1 MAQKKIVIIG
11 GSAAG
16 AKAGA
21 RARRR
26 DPEAKI
32 TILDQDRTISYAA
45 CGIPFYLSGEVKDI
59 GKLTSTP
66 IGVARDAAFFKA
78 VKDIEVRIR
87 TRAVR
92 IDRQNKTVE
101 AKNLDSGEAYSL
113 PYDFLVLA
121 PGAVP
126 LIPPIEGTGLKGV
139 FACRTLE
146 DASRIMEA
154 EEHAV
159 KKAAVIIG
167 GGLISLELSEAFSKK
182 GITVSIVEIQDHLA
196 PLIVDSEISVL
207 IEDYLREKGVRFH
220 LQERA
225 VRIDG
230 ENAHVRAVI
239 TDKREI
245 PADFVVIATGIR
257 PNTKLA
263 KDAGLELGELGGV
276 AVNEF
281 METSDPSIYAG
292 GDCVESVDIISGRKF
307 IWPKG
312 SLANQHGRV
321 IGDNITG
328 GGTTF
333 PGVVRT
339 AVAKIFEMNL
349 GRSGLTEAEAKR
361 MGYEIVVALTPA
373 PDKPFYYPTAKP
385 IILKMIADKKTRR
398 VLGIQGLGKGEV
410 VKRIDVT
417 ATAMMLGASIDQ
429 MADLDLGYAPPYS
442 SALDNVIEAANVLRN
457 KIDGIAEGIR
467 PEDLREKVEKQ
478 EDFIILD
485 CRTPKEVEKAG
496 LGAKQV
502 VAIPL
507 GQVRSRLDELDR
519 DKEVITF
526 CKIGLRSYETA
537 RILKGAG
544 FKNVKFVDGGLD
556 MWAAAKPQP
565 KDS

>member
-1 MAQKKIVIIG
+1 MAQKQIVIIG

-26 DPEAKI
+26 DPGVKI

-45 CGIPFYLSGEVKDI
+45 CGIPYYLSGEVKDI

-66 IGVARDAAFFKA
+66 VGAARDAAFFKA

-87 TRAVR
+87 TQATR
-92 IDRQNKTVE
+92 IDRQGKSVE
-101 AKNLDSGEAYSL
+101 ARNLDSGEAFSL
-113 PYDFLVLA
+113 PYDYLVLA

-139 FACRTLE
+139 FVCRTME
-146 DASRIMEA
+146 DAARIMEA
-154 EEHAV
+154 EEQAGR
-159 KKAAVIIG
+159 KAAVIIG

-182 GITVSIVEIQDHLA
+182 GLSVSIVEIQNHLA
-196 PLIVDSEISVL
+196 PLIVDGEISVL
-207 IEDYLREKGVRFH
+207 VEDYIRDKGVRFY

-225 VRIDG
+225 VRIEG
-230 ENAHVRAVI
+230 ENGHVRGVA

-257 PNTKLA
+257 PNVKLA
-263 KDAGLELGELGGV
+263 KGAGLEVGELGGI

-281 METSDPSIYAG
+281 MQTSDPSIYAG
-292 GDCVESVDIISGRKF
+292 GDCVESVDVISGRKF

-328 GGTTF
+328 GRSTF
-333 PGVVRT
+333 PGIVRT

-349 GRSGLTEAEAKR
+349 GRSGLTEAEARK
-361 MGYEIVVALTPA
+361 MGYEIEVALIPA
-373 PDKPFYYPTAKP
+373 LDKPFYYPTARP
-385 IILKMIADKKTRR
+385 IVLKMIADKKTGR
-398 VLGIQGLGKGEV
+398 VLGIQGLGRGEV

-417 ATAMMLGASIDQ
+417 ATAMMLGASVDK
-429 MADLDLGYAPPYS
+429 MANLDLGYAPPYS

-457 KIDGIAEGIR
+457 KTEGLAEGIR
-467 PEDLREKVEKQ
+467 PEELREKIEK
-478 EDFIILD
+478 EKDFVILD
-485 CRTPKEVEKAG
+485 CRTPKEIEKAG
-496 LGAKQV
+496 LDAKQV
-502 VAIPL
+502 IAIPL
-507 GQVRSRLDELDR
+507 GQVRARLNELDPE
-519 DKEVITF
+519 KEVVTF
-526 CKIGLRSYETA
+526 CKIGLRSYEA
-537 RILKGAG
+537 SRILKGAG
-544 FKNVKFVDGGLD
+544 IKKVKFVDGGLD
-556 MWAAAKPQP
+556 MWAAAK
-565 KDS
+565 SSSTS